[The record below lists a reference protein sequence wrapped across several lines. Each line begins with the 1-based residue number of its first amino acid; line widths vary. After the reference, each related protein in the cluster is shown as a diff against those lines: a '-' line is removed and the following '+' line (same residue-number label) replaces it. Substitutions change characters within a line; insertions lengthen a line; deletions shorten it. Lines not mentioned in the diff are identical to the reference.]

1 MQYMQSMKVWVVAA
15 VCCGALAARAA
26 EIDQSTPKA
35 TALSF
40 AKALEAGDADAA
52 KKLSVGTD
60 QDQQVLSAMLE
71 FTRSIKQLRESAVKK
86 YADKADEVTGGGMN
100 MDSTKALE
108 DSEIKET
115 GDTATVIATKPQPS
129 TMHLKKID
137 GKWMVNLTDTLKE
150 ATGPGQDVTQFQAML
165 KSWSSAIT
173 ETAGEIDDG
182 KYPRPRM
189 QDGALQ
195 VKMMAALKA
204 LSPTTAPQPRLR
216 GSEKCCVLGAEISI
230 LSTQDSALGT
240 RHSALLLLLPR
251 RRQAII

>member
-40 AKALEAGDADAA
+40 AKATEAGDADAA

-100 MDSTKALE
+100 MAQPQKRPE

-129 TMHLKKID
+129 TMHLKKDRRQVD
-137 GKWMVNLTDTLKE
+137 GEPDRHTERSDRP
-150 ATGPGQDVTQFQAML
+150 GPGCHSIPGDAEKLEQRDHRNRRRDRRWQIPRARGC
-165 KSWSSAIT
+165 KRSASGENDGSSEGPVAN
-173 ETAGEIDDG
+173 
-182 KYPRPRM
+182 
-189 QDGALQ
+189 DGA
-195 VKMMAALKA
+195 
-204 LSPTTAPQPRLR
+204 TTALR
-216 GSEKCCVLGAEISI
+216 GSEKVLRAGC
-230 LSTQDSALGT
+230 
-240 RHSALLLLLPR
+240 
-251 RRQAII
+251 